1 MAGLKLALQEI
12 YYQHSMKYIS
22 PEEEVKGISEDIKRF
37 AENKKAI
44 FKRFVNNYTIIDMNQ
59 LKDFTN
65 LKELKEK
72 EEIEKQELLKQQ
84 IEVEIEKKQQELE
97 NLKNKLASAN

>member
-1 MAGLKLALQEI
+1 
-12 YYQHSMKYIS
+12 
-22 PEEEVKGISEDIKRF
+22 
-37 AENKKAI
+37 
-44 FKRFVNNYTIIDMNQ
+44 MNQ
-59 LKDFTN
+59 FKDFTN